1 MTGCFLLER
10 DQVGHHQW
18 ACFEVG
24 EAVQSHKMLDELW
37 EGWGVEEPFAK
48 ELVVNT
54 SLSEGR
60 NLEEPALFATV
71 FLIFVPGLEVEGEE
85 VEQVY

>member
-1 MTGCFLLER
+1 M
-10 DQVGHHQW
+10 
-18 ACFEVG
+18 
-24 EAVQSHKMLDELW
+24 
-37 EGWGVEEPFAK
+37 EEPFVK
-48 ELVVNT
+48 ELDVNT